1 MDSIQEQACD
11 WIAKLDAGSMSDADT
26 EALARW
32 INIDSS
38 HGKALMEMA
47 DLLDNMSV
55 LSQLSE
61 VIPLDTPAL
70 SQQRKKAGPGRPF
83 RLNPV
88 SAISIIVV
96 LAFIGIFSGIIPK
109 EPETEQIASARTS
122 IGELKTITL
131 PDGSEVTLN
140 THSQIDLEFSQQRRK
155 VILIRGEANFVVEPD
170 KKRPFIVVAGD
181 KIVEAVGTAF
191 NVKAQ
196 GKQIEVTVT
205 EGLVTIT
212 SAIKPGNNDQT
223 SPSID
228 INSKSDQPVI
238 NVAAGHTAVITGN
251 IESVKPLDPVSIEK
265 KLAWQK
271 GIIVFEGET
280 LEQVVE
286 EISRYTTSTF
296 VISDEEARYI
306 RVGGYFAIGDIDKML
321 DILEHGFSI
330 SATTDSTGT
339 IYLSRLTTARM
350 SEKSIPGLAD

>member
-11 WIAKLDAGSMSDADT
+11 WIAKLDSGSMSDADT
-26 EALARW
+26 EAFARW
-32 INIDSS
+32 LNTDSS
-38 HGKALMEMA
+38 HGKALLEMA

-70 SQQRKKAGPGRPF
+70 SQLRKKTAPGSHF
-83 RLNPV
+83 RLNPAGAV
-88 SAISIIVV
+88 SIIII

-109 EPETEQIASARTS
+109 EPEPEQIASARTS

-131 PDGSEVTLN
+131 PDESEVTLN

-170 KKRPFIVVAGD
+170 KKRPFIVAAGD

-191 NVKAQ
+191 NVKTQ

-212 SAIKPGNNDQT
+212 SAIKHGNNDQT

-228 INSKSDQPVI
+228 INSKSDQSMM

-251 IESVKPLDPVSIEK
+251 IESVKLLDPVSIEK

-271 GIIVFEGET
+271 GMIVFEGET

-286 EISRYTTSTF
+286 EISRYTTSIF
-296 VISDEEARYI
+296 VISDEEARHI
-306 RVGGYFAIGDIDKML
+306 RVGGYFAIGDIDMML

-330 SATTDSTGT
+330 SATTGPTGT
-339 IYLSRLTTARM
+339 IYLSRLTAENEIR
-350 SEKSIPGLAD
+350 